1 MISQAMLGF
10 GRSKSCIRELAAYG
24 ARRKAEI
31 GADRVFDYSLG
42 NPSVPAP
49 DCVNEAIRELLS
61 LDSCTLH
68 GYTTAAGL
76 PSLRRAIAEDMRKR
90 YAAELDPDK
99 MYIIC
104 GAAAGLAICLRAL
117 VQPGEE
123 VIAFAPFFPE
133 YRMFTEGV
141 GGVLVTVPPLSDL
154 QPDLD
159 AFEKALT
166 EKTQLVIVNTPNN
179 PSGVVLSAQTLERLA
194 RILEAAQ
201 ARYGHPIYLVSD
213 EPYRELVY
221 DGREVPCV
229 LHFYD
234 NTILDYSYSKSLS
247 LPGERIGYLAVSPK
261 MADGDTVY
269 AALTGAA
276 RACGYVNAPSLMQ
289 RVIEKC
295 IGQTTDVSIY
305 RRNRDLLYNS
315 LTEMGYDCVYPDGAF
330 YLFVRTPEPDARAFS
345 ERAKKHE
352 LLLVPSDDF
361 GLGGYVRLAYCV
373 TEEMILRSLPAFKAL
388 AQEYGL

>member
-1 MISQAMLGF
+1 MISQTMLGF

-99 MYIIC
+99 LYIIC

-141 GGVLVTVPPLSDL
+141 GGVLVRPATVIPSTWSPTS
-154 QPDLD
+154 PIGSWSMT
-159 AFEKALT
+159 AGKCPACCIST
-166 EKTQLVIVNTPNN
+166 TTPFWTTATAS
-179 PSGVVLSAQTLERLA
+179 PSPCPASGSATWL
-194 RILEAAQ
+194 
-201 ARYGHPIYLVSD
+201 
-213 EPYRELVY
+213 
-221 DGREVPCV
+221 
-229 LHFYD
+229 
-234 NTILDYSYSKSLS
+234 
-247 LPGERIGYLAVSPK
+247 
-261 MADGDTVY
+261 
-269 AALTGAA
+269 
-276 RACGYVNAPSLMQ
+276 
-289 RVIEKC
+289 
-295 IGQTTDVSIY
+295 
-305 RRNRDLLYNS
+305 
-315 LTEMGYDCVYPDGAF
+315 
-330 YLFVRTPEPDARAFS
+330 
-345 ERAKKHE
+345 
-352 LLLVPSDDF
+352 
-361 GLGGYVRLAYCV
+361 
-373 TEEMILRSLPAFKAL
+373 
-388 AQEYGL
+388 

>member
-1 MISQAMLGF
+1 MISQTMLGF

-24 ARRKAEI
+24 TRRKAEI
-31 GADRVFDYSLG
+31 GADKVFDYSLG

-49 DCVNEAIRELLS
+49 DCVNEAIRDLLA

-76 PSLRRAIAEDMRKR
+76 PSLRKAIAEDMRRR
-90 YAAELDPDK
+90 YDAQLDPEK

-141 GGVLVTVPPLSDL
+141 GGVLVTVPPLHDL

-179 PSGVVLSAQTLERLA
+179 PSGVVLSAKTLA
-194 RILEAAQ
+194 RIGEILRAAQ
-201 ARYGHPIYLVSD
+201 
-213 EPYRELVY
+213 
-221 DGREVPCV
+221 
-229 LHFYD
+229 
-234 NTILDYSYSKSLS
+234 
-247 LPGERIGYLAVSPK
+247 
-261 MADGDTVY
+261 
-269 AALTGAA
+269 
-276 RACGYVNAPSLMQ
+276 
-289 RVIEKC
+289 EK
-295 IGQTTDVSIY
+295 
-305 RRNRDLLYNS
+305 
-315 LTEMGYDCVYPDGAF
+315 
-330 YLFVRTPEPDARAFS
+330 
-345 ERAKKHE
+345 
-352 LLLVPSDDF
+352 
-361 GLGGYVRLAYCV
+361 
-373 TEEMILRSLPAFKAL
+373 
-388 AQEYGL
+388 